1 MVIGISVIL
10 CCLLYSFVL
19 AVIYFSKTRLKTIDN
34 KVYSI
39 LVIINIFGLI
49 LELLCCYFT
58 YMNETSTFNS
68 FMCFFCNRLFIIY
81 MLTWLTVFT
90 FYIFSITFNGKNQSS
105 EEREKNKRK
114 SIKFAVIIYLFFLVL
129 SLVLPLECY
138 SDGKYV
144 YSYGPAT
151 NMLVIFGGLTILFDI
166 FCVIKNRKFINK
178 KQSLPLFVLILLM
191 IGVLI
196 IRNINPGIIL
206 INSTFAFITFF
217 MYFTIENPDVQMIG
231 ELYKNRKLIEKSNE
245 DTSKFIFRMTQDI
258 KKPVKDIM
266 TISHGMLSMKDIDE
280 LVSASKYI
288 NNYVNQI
295 DYLMNKALNISNMDT
310 SSIKVFDTR
319 YNVINLFKEVS
330 FRAKEDI
337 KPNLEFDFNISDNIP
352 TYLYGDS
359 IKLKQAISSVINIAN
374 DFTKEGFI
382 SLDVSSI
389 VRYNMCRLIIT
400 IEDSGKGIGIDRIN
414 QILSL
419 TGDDLKDIDTKNN
432 DDRNLD
438 ILAVKKVVSMLGGS
452 LMIKSE
458 EGVGTTVTIILEQKV
473 VETKETEISKK
484 LESYEQ
490 SLYGEKQVLIVDDDE
505 KELDKIE
512 KQISSDGIMVSSSVY
527 GRDAIEKVRSKLK
540 YDLIILDDE
549 LGSTS
554 ALEVLKELQK
564 IKNFKTPVVVMIND
578 NKEGIKLHYLK
589 DGFADT
595 ISKSKLESEIDRV
608 MKRF

>member
-1 MVIGISVIL
+1 MGNFLNVIL
-10 CCLLYSFVL
+10 CGLIFSVVL
-19 AVIYFSKTRLKTIDN
+19 NAIYFRKKHIKT
-34 KVYSI
+34 
-39 LVIINIFGLI
+39 G
-49 LELLCCYFT
+49 
-58 YMNETSTFNS
+58 ETK
-68 FMCFFCNRLFIIY
+68 
-81 MLTWLTVFT
+81 
-90 FYIFSITFNGKNQSS
+90 IFSILLIVNLISLISEFVCSYIGYNFPEDTLLSHVVTKLFLICLMTFLLYMTLYIYVICYTTNKNSKKEYYNKLKLLSYIIWGICSVVCLVLPITTHVGYATGLSVNWVYTCSTLVLLEWMIPFIKNFKTINKKKTVPIILFVLFMVVMSS
-105 EEREKNKRK
+105 IQRMYPEITITTVAE
-114 SIKFAVIIYLFFLVL
+114 FLVL
-129 SLVLPLECY
+129 
-138 SDGKYV
+138 
-144 YSYGPAT
+144 
-151 NMLVIFGGLTILFDI
+151 
-166 FCVIKNRKFINK
+166 FI
-178 KQSLPLFVLILLM
+178 
-191 IGVLI
+191 
-196 IRNINPGIIL
+196 
-206 INSTFAFITFF
+206 
-217 MYFTIENPDVQMIG
+217 MYHTIENPDVQMIE
-231 ELYKNRKLIEKSNE
+231 ELYKNKKLIEKSNE

-258 KKPVKDIM
+258 KKPVKDIIS
-266 TISHGMLSMKDIDE
+266 ISHGMTSMNDIEGLLS
-280 LVSASKYI
+280 AGKYI
-288 NNYVNQI
+288 NNYANQI

-310 SSIKVFDTR
+310 QSIKVFDTR
-319 YNVINLFKEVS
+319 YNVKNLFKEVS

-374 DFTKEGFI
+374 NFTKDGFI

-400 IEDSGKGIGIDRIN
+400 VEDSGKGIGIDRIN

-473 VETKETEISKK
+473 VETKETELSKK

-512 KQISSDGIMVSSSVY
+512 KQITSDGIMVSSSVY

>member
-1 MVIGISVIL
+1 MLTIPVTIL
-10 CCLLYSFVL
+10 STVYMCLLVV
-19 AVIYFSKTRLKTIDN
+19 AYFSKDRIQNLENKIYSHMIKLTLFGIILDTISCIFVIYNMTGTLGFRVVTLLIFMYYILWSGLFLLYTYVISFRRKNTTEQEFYKKHKKKIKFICTFFIICTLAVPLMPLSYYEDHN
-34 KVYSI
+34 VIFPMGLSVDFTYFIAGFLSMGLMLILMLINRKNIRSKKYVPVYSLII
-39 LVIINIFGLI
+39 LFLVTVVIQKANPGLI
-49 LELLCCYFT
+49 LT
-58 YMNETSTFNS
+58 T
-68 FMCFFCNRLFIIY
+68 
-81 MLTWLTVFT
+81 TV
-90 FYIFSITFNGKNQSS
+90 
-105 EEREKNKRK
+105 
-114 SIKFAVIIYLFFLVL
+114 
-129 SLVLPLECY
+129 EC
-138 SDGKYV
+138 
-144 YSYGPAT
+144 
-151 NMLVIFGGLTILFDI
+151 
-166 FCVIKNRKFINK
+166 
-178 KQSLPLFVLILLM
+178 
-191 IGVLI
+191 
-196 IRNINPGIIL
+196 
-206 INSTFAFITFF
+206 FITFL
-217 MYFTIENPDVQMIG
+217 MYFTIENPDVQMMK
-231 ELYKNRKLIEKSNE
+231 ELYKNKKIIEKSNE
-245 DTSKFIFRMTQDI
+245 DTSRFLFRMTQDI
-258 KKPVKDIM
+258 KKPLKDAIS
-266 TISHGMLSMKDIDE
+266 ISHDMIKMDNIEE
-280 LVSASKYI
+280 LKSASKYI
-288 NNYVNQI
+288 NNYANQI

-310 SSIKVFDTR
+310 QSIKVFDTR
-319 YNVINLFKEVS
+319 YNVNNLFKEVS

-337 KPNLEFDFNISDNIP
+337 KPNLEFEFNISDNIP

-389 VRYNMCRLIIT
+389 ARYNMCRLIIT
-400 IEDSGKGIGIDRIN
+400 VEDSGRGIGIDRIN

-419 TGDDLKDIDTKNN
+419 TGDELKDIADTNS

-473 VETKETEISKK
+473 VETKETELSKK

-527 GRDAIEKVRSKLK
+527 GRECIEKVRSKLK

-549 LGSTS
+549 LGGTS

-595 ISKSKLESEIDRV
+595 ISKSKLESEIDRI

>member
-10 CCLLYSFVL
+10 CCLLYSSVL
-19 AVIYFSKTRLKTIDN
+19 AVLYFSKTRLKTTDN

-39 LVIINIFGLI
+39 LVVINIFGLI

-58 YMNETSTFNS
+58 YVNGTSVFNS
-68 FMCFFCNRLFIIY
+68 FMCLFCNRLFIIY

-90 FYIFSITFNGKNQSS
+90 FYIFSISFNSRNKVSDKKGKDSKQY
-105 EEREKNKRK
+105 
-114 SIKFAVIIYLFFLVL
+114 IKPAAFIYLFFLILAV
-129 SLVLPLECY
+129 VLPIECF

-144 YSYGPAT
+144 YSYGPAV
-151 NMLVIFGGLTILFDI
+151 NMLIVFGGGTILFDI

-191 IGVLI
+191 ILVLI

-231 ELYKNRKLIEKSNE
+231 ELYKNRKIIEKSNE

-258 KKPVKDIM
+258 KKPVKDIIS
-266 TISHGMLSMKDIDE
+266 ISHGMTSMDDREAILS
-280 LVSASKYI
+280 AAKYI
-288 NNYVNQI
+288 NNYANQI

-310 SSIKVFDTR
+310 QKIKVFDTR
-319 YNVINLFKEVS
+319 YNAYNLFKEVS

-337 KPNLEFDFNISDNIP
+337 KENIRFDFNISSNIP
-352 TYLYGDS
+352 TYLYGDT
-359 IKLKQAISSVINIAN
+359 IKLKQAVSSVINIAN
-374 DFTKEGFI
+374 DFTTEGFI

-389 VRYNMCRLIIT
+389 IRYNMCRLIIT
-400 IEDSGKGIGIDRIN
+400 IEDSGKGISIDRIN
-414 QILSL
+414 EILSFNS
-419 TGDDLKDIDTKNN
+419 DDMKDIDTEDK
-432 DDRNLD
+432 DDRKLD
-438 ILAVKKVVSMLGGS
+438 ILAVKKIINMLGGS

-458 EGVGTTVTIILEQKV
+458 QNVGTTVTIILEQKV
-473 VETKETEISKK
+473 VETSETEISKK
-484 LESYEQ
+484 LENYEQ

-505 KELDKIE
+505 IELEKIE
-512 KQISSDGIMVSSSVY
+512 KQISSDGIMVSSTVY
-527 GRDAIEKVRSKLK
+527 GRDAIEKIRSKLK
-540 YDLIILDDE
+540 YDLIILDDD
-549 LGSTS
+549 LGQTS

-564 IKNFKTPVVVMIND
+564 EKNFKTPVVVMIND
-578 NKEGIKLHYLK
+578 NKEKIKLHYLQ

>member
-1 MVIGISVIL
+1 MQIGMSVIVCSL
-10 CCLLYSFVL
+10 IYLMLLGLVYFKKEKIKTFETNVYGFLL
-19 AVIYFSKTRLKTIDN
+19 ASN
-34 KVYSI
+34 
-39 LVIINIFGLI
+39 IIGLI
-49 LELLCCYFT
+49 LELLCCFT
-58 YMNETSTFNS
+58 VINQDNIPIVNYIA
-68 FMCFFCNRLFIIY
+68 NRLYLIYFVTFITIF
-81 MLTWLTVFT
+81 TVYVYYVSFKDTKEKTKKILEKGSVQKRLFT
-90 FYIFSITFNGKNQSS
+90 LAYIIG
-105 EEREKNKRK
+105 
-114 SIKFAVIIYLFFLVL
+114 IAAVTL
-129 SLVLPLECY
+129 LPLY
-138 SDGKYV
+138 YYHDVNAV

-151 NMLVIFGGLTILFDI
+151 DALYVLCLIYLLVDLYCLLKNYKN
-166 FCVIKNRKFINK
+166 IKSK
-178 KQSLPLFVLILLM
+178 KNIPLFVLFICLV
-191 IGVLI
+191 GAFA
-196 IRNINPGIIL
+196 IRTINPGIIL
-206 INSTFAFITFF
+206 ITSSFALVTAI
-217 MYFTIENPDVQMIG
+217 MYFTIENPDAKMIA

-245 DTSKFIFRMTQDI
+245 DTSRFLFRMTQDI

-266 TISHGMLSMKDIDE
+266 TISHEMLSMKDVDE

-288 NNYVNQI
+288 NNYANQI

-310 SSIKVFDTR
+310 QSIKVFDTR
-319 YNVINLFKEVS
+319 YNVNNLFKEIS

-512 KQISSDGIMVSSSVY
+512 KQISSDGIIVSSSVY
-527 GRDAIEKVRSKLK
+527 ARECIEKVRSKLK

-549 LGSTS
+549 LGTTS

>member
-1 MVIGISVIL
+1 MGVGTSFTVCSLFFIALLAIVFFSKQRLITLENKIYSYIIIVSLIGTIIGFPCYYFVKNYELFPLAGAIISKLYLIYLILWIMLFTLYVFIISKSKMENKKIINVSIFLGIICCITVCLLPLYFKSDGETVYTYGPSANFVYLISAIAILIMVVCLIKNIKNIRQKKFIPLIAFLIFGTVVMVIQ
-10 CCLLYSFVL
+10 
-19 AVIYFSKTRLKTIDN
+19 RLN
-34 KVYSI
+34 P
-39 LVIINIFGLI
+39 
-49 LELLCCYFT
+49 ELL
-58 YMNETSTFNS
+58 
-68 FMCFFCNRLFIIY
+68 L
-81 MLTWLTVFT
+81 
-90 FYIFSITFNGKNQSS
+90 ITFC
-105 EEREKNKRK
+105 E
-114 SIKFAVIIYLFFLVL
+114 
-129 SLVLPLECY
+129 
-138 SDGKYV
+138 
-144 YSYGPAT
+144 
-151 NMLVIFGGLTILFDI
+151 
-166 FCVIKNRKFINK
+166 
-178 KQSLPLFVLILLM
+178 
-191 IGVLI
+191 
-196 IRNINPGIIL
+196 
-206 INSTFAFITFF
+206 AFITFL
-217 MYFTIENPDVQMIG
+217 MYFTIENPDVQMIE
-231 ELYKNRKLIEKSNE
+231 ELYKNRKIIEKSNE
-245 DTSKFIFRMTQDI
+245 DTSRFLFRMTQDI
-258 KKPVKDIM
+258 KKPVKDIILM
-266 TISHGMLSMKDIDE
+266 SHDASNIDDVEELKSDI
-280 LVSASKYI
+280 KYI
-288 NNYVNQI
+288 NNYANQI
-295 DYLMNKALNISNMDT
+295 DYLMNKALNISNMNT
-310 SSIKVFDTR
+310 QSIKVFDTR
-319 YNVINLFKEVS
+319 YNVKNLFKEVS

-337 KPNLEFDFNISDNIP
+337 KPNLEFDFDISDNIP

>member
-1 MVIGISVIL
+1 MLMIL
-10 CCLLYSFVL
+10 
-19 AVIYFSKTRLKTIDN
+19 YFSKTRIN
-34 KVYSI
+34 NMENRIYSI
-39 LVIINIFGLI
+39 LVVINVFGLL

-58 YMNETSTFNS
+58 YTNGTSVFNS
-68 FMCFFCNRLFIIY
+68 AFCIICNRFFIIY
-81 MLTWLTVFT
+81 MLTWLSLFT
-90 FYIFSITFNGKNQSS
+90 FYIFYITFSQQKKIKNQID
-105 EEREKNKRK
+105 KYQKRFT
-114 SIKFAVIIYLFFLVL
+114 SWALVIYAIFFVL
-129 SLVLPLECY
+129 ALVLPIEY
-138 SDGKYV
+138 FNDGKYV
-144 YSYGPAT
+144 YSYGPAV
-151 NMLVIFGGLTILFDI
+151 NLLVLFGGGTIIFDI
-166 FCVIKNRKFINK
+166 YCVIKNRKNIKNK
-178 KQSLPLFVLILLM
+178 QYFPLFALIFLM
-191 IGVLI
+191 IVVLI
-196 IRNINPGIIL
+196 IRNVNPGIIL
-206 INSTFAFITFF
+206 INSTFAFITALMFH
-217 MYFTIENPDVQMIG
+217 TIENPDAQLIG
-231 ELYKNRKLIEKSNE
+231 ELYKNKKLIEKSNE

-258 KKPVKDIM
+258 KKPVKDIIA
-266 TISHGMLSMKDIDE
+266 ISHDMLNMKDVDE

-288 NNYVNQI
+288 NNYANQV

-310 SSIKVFDTR
+310 KSIKVFDTR
-319 YNVINLFKEVS
+319 YNVNNLFKEVS

-337 KPNLEFDFNISDNIP
+337 KPNLKFDFNISSNIP

-359 IKLKQAISSVINIAN
+359 IKLKQAISSVINISN
-374 DFTKEGFI
+374 DFTNEGFI

-419 TGDDLKDIDTKNN
+419 TGDELKDVANTNS

-438 ILAVKKVVSMLGGS
+438 ILAVKKIINVLGGS

-473 VETKETEISKK
+473 VETEETELSKK
-484 LESYEQ
+484 LENYEQ

-505 KELDKIE
+505 AEMAKIE
-512 KQISSDGIMVSSSVY
+512 KQITADGIMVSTSVY

-549 LGSTS
+549 LDSTS
-554 ALEVLKELQK
+554 ALEVLKELKK
-564 IKNFKTPVVVMIND
+564 IKNFKIPVVVMIND
-578 NKEGIKLHYLK
+578 NKEGIKLAFLK